1 MGKNI
6 ADSDD
11 ATIDIQLENIREN
24 MKILFLADEEEKSLY
39 EFFDPQRLEGV
50 DLIISCGDLSRHY
63 LEYIVTMARCPLL
76 YVRGNHDRRYTQE
89 PPEGCI
95 DIDDKIYDYKG
106 LRILGLGG
114 SMRYHDGSDM
124 YTESEMKK
132 RVGKLKS
139 YIALRN
145 GIDILVTHAP
155 AKGYGDQEDLPHR
168 GFETFNTLLY
178 TWHPKYMV
186 HGHIHRT
193 YGSNF
198 VQEMDHP
205 SGTKIIN
212 AYSSYYL
219 DFADDDHPEQ
229 GKTGSTLY
237 DLYMGMQQLK
247 RKKYQ

>member
-1 MGKNI
+1 
-6 ADSDD
+6 
-11 ATIDIQLENIREN
+11 
-24 MKILFLADEEEKSLY
+24 
-39 EFFDPQRLEGV
+39 
-50 DLIISCGDLSRHY
+50 
-63 LEYIVTMARCPLL
+63 MARCPLL

-168 GFETFNTLLY
+168 GFETCCIPGSPNTWCMAISTEL
-178 TWHPKYMV
+178 TAATSFRRSI
-186 HGHIHRT
+186 IHLEPRSSMLIVPT
-193 YGSNF
+193 IWIS
-198 VQEMDHP
+198 QMM
-205 SGTKIIN
+205 IIRN
-212 AYSSYYL
+212 RVRQVRLCMISIWECSS
-219 DFADDDHPEQ
+219 
-229 GKTGSTLY
+229 
-237 DLYMGMQQLK
+237 
-247 RKKYQ
+247 

>member
-11 ATIDIQLENIREN
+11 GTIDIQLENIREN

-106 LRILGLGG
+106 L
-114 SMRYHDGSDM
+114 
-124 YTESEMKK
+124 
-132 RVGKLKS
+132 
-139 YIALRN
+139 
-145 GIDILVTHAP
+145 
-155 AKGYGDQEDLPHR
+155 
-168 GFETFNTLLY
+168 
-178 TWHPKYMV
+178 
-186 HGHIHRT
+186 
-193 YGSNF
+193 
-198 VQEMDHP
+198 
-205 SGTKIIN
+205 
-212 AYSSYYL
+212 
-219 DFADDDHPEQ
+219 
-229 GKTGSTLY
+229 
-237 DLYMGMQQLK
+237 
-247 RKKYQ
+247 

>member
-1 MGKNI
+1 MRKNI
-6 ADSDD
+6 AASDD
-11 ATIDIQLENIREN
+11 GTIDIQLENIREN

-168 GFETFNTLLY
+168 
-178 TWHPKYMV
+178 
-186 HGHIHRT
+186 
-193 YGSNF
+193 
-198 VQEMDHP
+198 
-205 SGTKIIN
+205 
-212 AYSSYYL
+212 
-219 DFADDDHPEQ
+219 
-229 GKTGSTLY
+229 
-237 DLYMGMQQLK
+237 
-247 RKKYQ
+247 